1 MYQTYTR
8 VVAQGAFPCSTSEQK
23 PSLRQRHRLKA
34 SNTESRIG
42 LVVLLTAPKIFAIS
56 SITDKN
62 SCRSFARLSAWC
74 LDLVGHPHPKRKPI
88 RSVLIHGLCLFED
101 GTRAATAAS
110 KSNAE
115 LDEKY
120 ERLRHVVA

>member
-1 MYQTYTR
+1 MGGTPTPDLDA
-8 VVAQGAFPCSTSEQK
+8 VIAATA
-23 PSLRQRHRLKA
+23 SLES
-34 SNTESRIG
+34 SNAESRIR
-42 LVVLLTAPKIFAIS
+42 LIVLLTAPKIFAIS
-56 SITDKN
+56 SVTDKKIKPQF
-62 SCRSFARLSAWC
+62 RKIVGLVFRLGGTPTPETKTCA
-74 LDLVGHPHPKRKPI
+74 G
-88 RSVLIHGLCLFED
+88 VLINGMCNIED